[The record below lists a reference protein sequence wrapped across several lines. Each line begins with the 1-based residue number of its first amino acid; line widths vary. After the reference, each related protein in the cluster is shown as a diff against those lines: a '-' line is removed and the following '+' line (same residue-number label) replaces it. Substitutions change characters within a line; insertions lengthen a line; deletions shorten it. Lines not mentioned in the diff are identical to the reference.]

1 MARFDKIE
9 PHCGSFRAPL
19 GFQPVA
25 ADVGKIYAV
34 DISGTGTAIKSVD
47 GTSCRGVIC
56 LSSLIPQGKPVDV
69 MTDGE
74 IVDILAAADGV
85 TGFAA
90 GAKVMAGAAGV
101 VSNAA
106 AGLPV
111 GWFVQSWRLIVR
123 LGRSV
128 T

>member
-9 PHCGSFRAPL
+9 PHSGSFRAPL
-19 GFQPVA
+19 GFAPVA

-34 DISGTGTAIKSVD
+34 DINGSGQAIKSVD

-74 IVDILAAADGV
+74 IVDVLSASDGV

-90 GAKVMAGAAGV
+90 GVKVMAGAAGI

-111 GWFVQSWRLIVR
+111 GWFVQSWRLVVR

>member
-9 PHCGSFRAPL
+9 PHVGSFRAPL

-34 DISGTGTAIKSVD
+34 DINGSGAVIKSVA
-47 GTSCRGVIC
+47 GTACRGVIC
-56 LSSLIPQGKPVDV
+56 LSSMIPQGKPIDV

-74 IVDILAAADGV
+74 IVDILDATSGV

-90 GAKVMAGAAGV
+90 GAEPKAGAAGV
-101 VSNAA
+101 LDVAA
-106 AGLPV
+106 AGKSI
-111 GWFVQSWRLIVR
+111 GWFVQSWRLVVR
-123 LGRSV
+123 LGR
-128 T
+128 

>member
-9 PHCGSFRAPL
+9 PHSGSFRAPL

-34 DISGTGTAIKSVD
+34 DINGSGNVIKSVD
-47 GTSCRGVIC
+47 GTQCRGVIC
-56 LSSLIPQGKPVDV
+56 LSSMIPQGKPIDV

-74 IVDILAAADGV
+74 IVDILDAASGV

-90 GAKVMAGAAGV
+90 GVKVMAGAAGI
-101 VSNAA
+101 VSNVA
-106 AGLPV
+106 AGVPV
-111 GWFVQSWRLIVR
+111 GWFVQSWRLVVR

-128 T
+128 A

>member
-9 PHCGSFRAPL
+9 PHSGSFRAPL

-34 DISGTGTAIKSVD
+34 DINGSGQVIKSVD
-47 GTSCRGVIC
+47 GTACRGVIC
-56 LSSLIPQGKPVDV
+56 LSSMIPQGKPIDV

-74 IVDILAAADGV
+74 IVDILGASDGV
-85 TGFAA
+85 TGFGA
-90 GAKVMAGAAGV
+90 GVKVMAGAAGI

-106 AGLPV
+106 AGLPI
-111 GWFVQSWRLIVR
+111 GHFVQAWRLIVR

-128 T
+128 A